1 MYDNLINTIKTI
13 NKSKKIRCFFFGS
26 TVKKETSNFYISSIR
41 ENQKFIYGGAIIY
54 SESSGKKIAKIPKGI
69 KLEVATILGNTAG
82 SIAGII
88 LGIVAGITTLG
99 ITTLGITVGITIF

>member
-26 TVKKETSNFYISSIR
+26 TVKKETSNFYTSSIR

-54 SESSGKKIAKIPKGI
+54 SESSGKKIAKIVDGKVDFVLIDTFGLYSSIPAI
-69 KLEVATILGNTAG
+69 RRKL
-82 SIAGII
+82 
-88 LGIVAGITTLG
+88 
-99 ITTLGITVGITIF
+99 F

>member
-54 SESSGKKIAKIPKGI
+54 SESSGKKIAKIVDGKVDFVLIDKQNAADTYLDFLDKYP
-69 KLEVATILGNTAG
+69 L
-82 SIAGII
+82 SIFYEDIRLQLRELAN
-88 LGIVAGITTLG
+88 
-99 ITTLGITVGITIF
+99 